1 MSPFFYEILTILQC
15 GMIHPILNLQ
25 SYLRITGLLYLLQG
39 PSEPCC
45 KNLRES
51 CKMQTST
58 SKAVLAG
65 ALALSFAL
73 VTTQAFADCD
83 EGQESMVGKAIA
95 AAASAKIAPVVPT
108 QTKQMINLE
117 TCDTAGANVTSEFKF
132 NVIGSD
138 GLYWVTG
145 TAKISGGKV
154 ADMKF
159 SGLSPNLAAASSKA
173 GVKLASN

>member
-1 MSPFFYEILTILQC
+1 
-15 GMIHPILNLQ
+15 MIHMMLNLR
-25 SYLRITGLLYLLQG
+25 SYLRGTGLSYLLHR

-45 KNLRES
+45 KTLRES

-58 SKAVLAG
+58 SKALLAG

-83 EGQESMVGKAIA
+83 EGQETMVGKAIA
-95 AAASAKIAPVVPT
+95 AAASAKIAAVVPT
-108 QTKQMINLE
+108 QTKKMINLE
-117 TCDTAGANVTSEFKF
+117 TCDAAGGNLVSEFKF

-145 TAKISGGKV
+145 TAKVAGGQV

-173 GVKLASN
+173 GVKLAAN

>member
-1 MSPFFYEILTILQC
+1 MHI
-15 GMIHPILNLQ
+15 
-25 SYLRITGLLYLLQG
+25 
-39 PSEPCC
+39 
-45 KNLRES
+45 
-51 CKMQTST
+51 ST
-58 SKAVLAG
+58 SKALLAG

-83 EGQESMVGKAIA
+83 EGQETMVGKAIA

-138 GLYWVTG
+138 GLYWATG

-159 SGLSPNLAAASSKA
+159 SGLSPNLAAASTKA
-173 GVKLASN
+173 GIKLAAN

>member
-1 MSPFFYEILTILQC
+1 MSPFFNGILTISLC
-15 GMIHPILNLQ
+15 GMIHAILNLR
-25 SYLRITGLLYLLQG
+25 SYTVCTGLTEPPPG

-58 SKAVLAG
+58 SKALLAG

-83 EGQESMVGKAIA
+83 EGQETMVGKAIA
-95 AAASAKIAPVVPT
+95 TAASAKIAPVVPT
-108 QTKQMINLE
+108 QTKKMINLE
-117 TCDTAGANVTSEFKF
+117 TCDAAGGALVSEFKF

-145 TAKISGGKV
+145 TAKVSGGQV

-159 SGLSPNLAAASSKA
+159 SGLSPNLAAASTKA
-173 GVKLASN
+173 GVKLAAN